1 MRPRRCDFEGQR
13 EERALAEQRRHR
25 MLRLAQ
31 RNRRFAGLVERQAR
45 QQEESRE
52 KRADLA
58 MAQSLRDTAEQFE
71 ARVRDPA
78 ARDLLKSDG
87 PGSHRSGSGA

>member
-1 MRPRRCDFEGQR
+1 MRPGRRDFEGQR
-13 EERALAEQRRHR
+13 EERARSEQSRHE

-45 QQEESRE
+45 QQAESRE

-71 ARVRDPA
+71 AQVRDPA
-78 ARDLLKSDG
+78 SRNLLKSKDSG
-87 PGSHRSGSGA
+87 GHRSGSGA